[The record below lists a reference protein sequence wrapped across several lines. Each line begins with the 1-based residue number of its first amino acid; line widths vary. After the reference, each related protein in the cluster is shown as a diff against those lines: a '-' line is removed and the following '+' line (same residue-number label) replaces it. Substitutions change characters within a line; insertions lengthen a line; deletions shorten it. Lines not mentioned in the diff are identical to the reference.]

1 MLKKVTL
8 YMLLITSALLADKVS
23 FNKMNISLFS
33 EAIAFPSYKLIHLPI
48 HPGIAAG
55 LTILEKNKKWRTHE
69 LVLEGGYFYAEFTGH
84 SIMLFPEYNFDI
96 TLKKFE
102 IATSIGLGY
111 KHNIFARAVF
121 KKVDGVY
128 KQVTDWGTPQAMLPL
143 GLKLGY
149 NIPNDITLFLHY
161 RWIAASPFNAKAGL
175 FVMSHT
181 TFHIGASFPVD
192 FSKLK
197 RGKNENL

>member
-1 MLKKVTL
+1 MIKKVTL
-8 YMLLITSALLADKVS
+8 FMLFFSSSLLAEKAS
-23 FNKMNISLFS
+23 FNKMNISFFS
-33 EAIAFPSYKLIHLPI
+33 EAIAFPSYKLVRLPI

-55 LTILEKNKKWRTHE
+55 ITILEQSKKWRTHE
-69 LVLEGGYFYAEFTGH
+69 LLFEGGYYYAELTGH

-102 IATSIGLGY
+102 ITTSIGIGY
-111 KHNIFARAVF
+111 KHNIFARPVF

-149 NIPNDITLFLHY
+149 TIPHDITLFLHY
-161 RWIAASPFNAKAGL
+161 RCIVASPLNVKAKL
-175 FVMSHT
+175 YFMPQT
-181 TFHIGASFPVD
+181 TFHLGASFPVN
-192 FSKLK
+192 FGKLK
-197 RGKNENL
+197 RNKNEN